1 MDKETVFGVLDY
13 VIGPV
18 LLVIAILI
26 LINI

>member
-18 LLVIAILI
+18 LFVIAILI
-26 LINI
+26 VINV